1 MKKYFTKQMK
11 KAIRYKERSEN
22 GGCKMT
28 QKKVYDK
35 ELKIQPVKLGR
46 EIGLSKGTGS
56 QYRYPLW
63 ME

>member
-1 MKKYFTKQMK
+1 M
-11 KAIRYKERSEN
+11 I
-22 GGCKMT
+22 